1 MKEMNT
7 EIEYK
12 DQKYKLVFNLNVME
26 QIQDEYETIAKWGEL
41 TDGSKGEPNIKA
53 LVYGFTCML
62 NEGIE
67 IDNEENET
75 KLEPLTTRQVGR
87 MLSEIGLDEVTK
99 KMTTTVVESTKSE
112 EKN

>member
-12 DQKYKLVFNLNVME
+12 GQNYKLIFNLNVME

-67 IDNEENET
+67 IDNEENQAEH
-75 KLEPLTTRQVGR
+75 KPLTTRQVGR

>member
-12 DQKYKLVFNLNVME
+12 DQKYKLIFNLNVME

-67 IDNEENET
+67 IDNEENQAER
-75 KLEPLTTRQVGR
+75 KPLTTRQVGR

>member
-7 EIEYK
+7 EIAYK
-12 DQKYKLVFNLNVME
+12 GQNYKLVFNLNVME

-67 IDNEENET
+67 IDNEENST